1 MNCQEY
7 GEIVAAHI
15 DDVDEVDDALT
26 PVEREDVERHVAG
39 CPACQRLYE
48 QEKAFRAF
56 MATKSLL
63 QKVPPALEQNL
74 HIALAKAERASRRAS
89 RRASQRASWR
99 SWLQENFTFPW
110 LAVGLATAGLVAL
123 LLVPQ
128 WFAEQSSRDFL
139 QKLTQDYMTVT
150 SSDFSLAFRTNDL
163 QALEAYYNQS
173 GTLDF
178 PAQIPDL
185 RKQGYRLKGGTI
197 MKVGE
202 KVMTATLFEG
212 QKGYILCHLFKGAAS
227 FLPPDSES
235 MGNHLIYSRGDFTLC
250 FTQERE
256 TMCCLITRIPRE
268 TFMRDLEA
276 VSS

>member
-7 GEIVAAHI
+7 SEIVAAHV
-15 DDVDEVDDALT
+15 DDVLT
-26 PVEREDVERHVAG
+26 PAEREEVEPHVAG
-39 CPACQRLYE
+39 CPACQRLYA
-48 QEKAFRAF
+48 QEKAFHTF
-56 MATKSLL
+56 MATKPLL

-74 HIALAKAERASRRAS
+74 HIALAKAERVSRRAS
-89 RRASQRASWR
+89 RRVSGRASWW
-99 SWLQENFTFPW
+99 SWLQENFTFPR
-110 LAVGLATAGLVAL
+110 LAAVGLATVGLVAFL
-123 LLVPQ
+123 LIPH
-128 WFAEQSSRDFL
+128 WFAGQSSGDFL

-185 RKQGYRLKGGTI
+185 RKQGYRLKGGAL

-202 KVMTATLFEG
+202 KVMTVTLFEG
-212 QKGYILCHLFKGAAS
+212 QQGYILCHLFKGAAS
-227 FLPPDSES
+227 FLPPDSERI
-235 MGNHLIYSRGDFTLC
+235 GNHLIYSRRDFTLC

-256 TMCCLITRIPRE
+256 AMCCLITRIPRE
-268 TFMRDLEA
+268 TFMRDLAA